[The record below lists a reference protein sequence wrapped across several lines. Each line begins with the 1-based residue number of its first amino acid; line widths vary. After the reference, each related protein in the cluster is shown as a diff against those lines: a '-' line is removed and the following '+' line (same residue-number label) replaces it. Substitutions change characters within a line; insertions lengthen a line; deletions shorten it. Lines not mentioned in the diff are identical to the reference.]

1 MYKKYILYIKK
12 NYFFKLNN
20 LEFIFIYLIGD
31 FMKKIV
37 LLLILL
43 IPLNVLALNDN
54 SKGSIVMDID
64 SGRILYQKN
73 SNSRMLI
80 ASITKIM
87 TFLTSLEL
95 ASDKLD
101 SKVIVGDEVLKMY
114 GTNMYLTLKEELTL
128 RDLLY
133 GLMLRSG
140 NDASVVIATYTANN
154 ISNFVYFMNEIAT
167 NIGMQNTL
175 FKNPH
180 GLDEETKNY
189 STAYDLAILTRYLYL
204 KYPLYKE
211 IAGSKY
217 YNFKSNLK
225 SYSLTNRSQIIFEY
239 KNITTAK
246 TGYTPSA
253 GKSLVTTATKDNLN
267 LLIVTLDN
275 SNHYEDQKNMY
286 EYFFK
291 NYKNY
296 LLIDKDNF
304 KISNQIIPEK
314 YYLKNSFSYPLTV
327 NEYKNIEKKV
337 IVGNKQTNILGTI
350 QIILND
356 KIIHEEPIYKKEEK
370 VLKENFFAKI
380 KKFFKNLFS

>member
-253 GKSLVTTATKDNLN
+253 GKSLITTATKDNLN